1 MRLKYFIYI
10 LLFMTLS
17 CVKEK
22 DTRAPEETVT
32 TTIPFRAVVQGSQVT
47 RASISDDFGTGS
59 YIFQEGDRLF
69 VVDSETHGTK
79 LHGVLTLIDGEDTGS
94 GIFEGIL
101 TCVDFTPIPE
111 TELSA
116 ILVGANAAPGFYTIS
131 GDKITGG
138 PSYPSSI
145 AYISDDPADYVKKY
159 SHFTSSSIFEDR
171 SFILTQQTVFVDFSI
186 QYITK
191 SRLTN
196 PAATEIGISIKS
208 AGGAST
214 IRTFTDIP
222 WSGGSAQLGHVQFIG
237 VFKTSDNIASGQIC
251 VENCTTPTTSNEYDG
266 NFAADQTL
274 SANTYYKVT
283 RCFQP
288 DFSITAP
295 YSGTQVKFNYYAAED
310 GIEYSRNN
318 GATWKKY
325 TQKDSVIN
333 LAKDEVIRVRGQR
346 TDYKNIGTDEWETPA
361 ANPVFW
367 ANKLCYL
374 SGNIMSLLKDEDN
387 DESTIAANAFSGAFS
402 KGKDYI
408 TYIEINPTEPLVL
421 PATVLGDKC
430 YKNMFRYC
438 TNLTRIPE
446 LPATTVSIDC
456 YRGMFRQCTK
466 LESVSIVLPAPTL
479 VADCYREMFRG
490 CSKLASVNSGL
501 LPAANLAPRCYQQM
515 FLDCI
520 LITTAP
526 ELPATTLQDNCYD
539 EMFGRCTSLTTA
551 PDLPAKTLVSS
562 CYRIMFNG
570 CTSLSY
576 IKCLAENPNNGSYT
590 SNWVTSVQ
598 SSGTFEKSSV
608 AKDNEGTNLTKW
620 PRGNSGIPSG
630 WTVPTP

>member
-1 MRLKYFIYI
+1 MRLRYFFYI
-10 LLFMTLS
+10 LLFLTLS

-22 DTRAPEETVT
+22 GALVPEGAATVT
-32 TTIPFRAVVQGSQVT
+32 IPYTAVVQGSDPT
-47 RASISDDFGTGS
+47 RASIDGEFGTGS
-59 YIFQEGDRLF
+59 YIFQTGDKLYISYKSGDDELYGALDLISGEG
-69 VVDSETHGTK
+69 TGYGTF
-79 LHGVLTLIDGEDTGS
+79 DGT
-94 GIFEGIL
+94 L
-101 TCVDFTPIPE
+101 TCVGTMPPDE
-111 TELSA
+111 ALVSA
-116 ILVGANAAPGFYTIS
+116 TLVGPNSALYTIS
-131 GDKITGG
+131 DGKITATT
-138 PSYPSSI
+138 YPSPI
-145 AYISDDPADYVKKY
+145 TYEAGGLADYVKKY
-159 SHFTSSSIFEDR
+159 SHFTSSAAFGDK
-171 SFILTQQTVFVDFSI
+171 SFTLEQQTVFVDFSI

-402 KGKDYI
+402 KGTSTISYI
-408 TYIEINPTEPLVL
+408 DINPTEPLVL

-430 YKNMFRYC
+430 YKNMFRNC
-438 TNLTRIPE
+438 TNLTTIPE

-466 LESVSIVLPAPTL
+466 LESVSITLPAPNL

-490 CSKLASVNSGL
+490 CSKLATVNTDL
-501 LPAANLAPRCYQQM
+501 LPATNLAPRCYQQM
-515 FLDCI
+515 FLDCNCT
-520 LITTAP
+520 LLTQAP
-526 ELPATTLQDNCYD
+526 ALPATTLQNNCYD

-551 PDLPAKTLVSS
+551 PDLPAGTLVAG
-562 CYRIMFNG
+562 CYRFMFNG
-570 CTSLSY
+570 CTSLNS
-576 IKCLAENPNNGSYT
+576 ITCLAT
-590 SNWVTSVQ
+590 SISASNCTTSWLNKVAAT
-598 SSGTFEKSSV
+598 GTFVKASSMTSWTTGV
-608 AKDNEGTNLTKW
+608 N
-620 PRGNSGIPSG
+620 GIPSG
-630 WTVPTP
+630 WTVENYPPTP